1 MGLPQSVGRRLHI
14 TDFARA
20 RKFGLFSSAVVG
32 HVLCHRF
39 LNCMVSLGLGLHVV
53 AHGLDEILKVPA
65 KDDSQQAHID

>member
-20 RKFGLFSSAVVG
+20 RKFGLFSSQSG
-32 HVLCHRF
+32 NVLSHRF
-39 LNCMVSLGLGLHVV
+39 FNCIVSLGLCLHVL
-53 AHGLDEILKVPA
+53 AHGLDEILKLPA